1 MPDSSNQV
9 RTIRSFVKR
18 EGRLTRAQRRAL
30 DKLLPRYGLAADT
43 MIEPVAIFGHSAPLI
58 LEIGFGNGESLAA
71 MAAQDPTSDFI
82 GIEVHRPGIGHLL
95 LDLER
100 QDLVNVRVFTAD
112 AIEVLK
118 CCIPDNILER
128 VLLFFPDPWPKKRH
142 HKRRIVQHEFIRQLA
157 RKLVPGGILHMAT
170 DWENYAGHML
180 DIMNAEPEFRNCAG
194 KGNVSP
200 RPAWRPVTKFER
212 RGQRLGH
219 GVWDLL
225 FERVP

>member
-43 MIEPVAIFGHSAPLI
+43 MIEPVAIFGRSAPLI

-225 FERVP
+225 FERIP

>member
-43 MIEPVAIFGHSAPLI
+43 MIEPVAIFGRSAPLI

-71 MAAQDPTSDFI
+71 MAAQGPTSDFI

-95 LDLER
+95 LDLEH

-118 CCIPDNILER
+118 CCIPDNILDR

-225 FERVP
+225 FERI

>member
-225 FERVP
+225 FERV